1 LTVKITVAAVGQ
13 RQPRWAEAAVDDFV
27 KRFPPGF
34 AVTIKEVRAET
45 RSGQPLERILA
56 AEADR
61 LRAVIRGASVV
72 IALDERGQDWT
83 TARFAEELGRWRDA
97 SEDVAIAI
105 GGPDGLA
112 PEFKRSARMVLRL
125 SSMTL
130 PHALARLVLVEQLYR
145 AWSLL
150 ANHPYHRA

>member
-1 LTVKITVAAVGQ
+1 LTVKITLVAVGQ
-13 RQPRWAEAAVDDFV
+13 RQPHWAEEAIDDFV

-34 AVTIKEVRAET
+34 AVTIKQIKAET

-61 LRAVIRGASVV
+61 LRAAVPAGSVMV
-72 IALDERGQDWT
+72 ALDEHGQDWT
-83 TARFAEELGRWRDA
+83 TSRLAGQLGKWRDA
-97 SEDVAIAI
+97 SEDVAFVI

-112 PEFKRSARMVLRL
+112 PELKRTARMLLRL

>member
-1 LTVKITVAAVGQ
+1 MKITLAAVGQ

-45 RSGQPLERILA
+45 RSGQPPDRILA

-61 LRAVIRGASVV
+61 LRAAIRGASVV
-72 IALDERGQDWT
+72 VALDEHGQDWT

-97 SEDVAIAI
+97 SEDVAFAI

-112 PEFKRSARMVLRL
+112 PELKRSARMVLRL